1 MKELLKY
8 IDVIA
13 VTLGAFLGWYLG
25 ATDGFFYT
33 LLAFVCADYVTGV
46 LRAGVEG
53 ELSSSIG
60 FKGIA
65 KKVMIFILVGAAH
78 LLDTYVMPDGHNI
91 VRSAVMFFY
100 LANEGLSILENSTAL
115 GLPVPEK
122 FRNALKMLNQS
133 ANEEEK

>member
-1 MKELLKY
+1 MRELLKY
-8 IDVIA
+8 IDIVA

-25 ATDGFFYT
+25 AVDGFFYT

-53 ELSSSIG
+53 KLSSSIG

-65 KKVMIFILVGAAH
+65 RKVMIFILVGAAH
-78 LLDTYVMPDGHNI
+78 LLDAYVLPEGQDL
-91 VRSAVMFFY
+91 VRTAVMFFY

-115 GLPVPEK
+115 GLPIPEK
-122 FRNALKMLNQS
+122 FRKALKMLNQS
-133 ANEEEK
+133 DREEEK